1 MTGTSRLALAT
12 LVSVG
17 LAAPAVAAEPAG
29 GRVAPAPAGLDL
41 TSNTVAA
48 DAASSPAPV
57 VLEDQARP
65 RPAGSS
71 SSGSSSSGS
80 SSGSTGSSA
89 GSSSSGVSS
98 GSSGQARPR
107 PAGSASRGS
116 AVSRTPP
123 PSGGSSGASARP
135 GGSTASTG
143 SRTAATRG
151 GGGVS
156 TGRSAVVS
164 TGRDRNGRPITGNAV
179 RRDVAGVY
187 PPFFGPWGRWFPY
200 YGTGWGPSFG
210 FVVFNPYGIWGG
222 SYWNWYRGGYWYDPW
237 PYGWYS
243 GWGYGGSAAPSSRH
257 DDGRRVGSIRLK
269 ASPSTAKVYIDGAL
283 VGTVDDFNGLS
294 GHLQLDEGV
303 YQLELRADGY
313 RPYSGELEV
322 KAGKTLTE
330 RVKLK
335 KID

>member
-1 MTGTSRLALAT
+1 MNHRSRLAVAM

-17 LAAPAVAAEPAG
+17 LAAPVAAADLS
-29 GRVAPAPAGLDL
+29 APG
-41 TSNTVAA
+41 
-48 DAASSPAPV
+48 
-57 VLEDQARP
+57 DQARP
-65 RPAGSS
+65 RPAGST
-71 SSGSSSSGS
+71 SSGS
-80 SSGSTGSSA
+80 SSGSSGSTSSGS
-89 GSSSSGVSS
+89 GSSSGSGVSS

-107 PAGSASRGS
+107 PAGAASRGS
-116 AVSRTPP
+116 ATSRSTP

-135 GGSTASTG
+135 GSASRPSGSAVSGG
-143 SRTAATRG
+143 SATRG
-151 GGGVS
+151 GVP

-164 TGRDRNGRPITGNAV
+164 RGRDRNGRPVTGTAV
-179 RRDVAGVY
+179 SRDVTGIH

-222 SYWNWYRGGYWYDPW
+222 SYWNWYRGGYWYDPY

-243 GWGYGGSAAPSSRH
+243 AWVYGGGGAPSASRGH
-257 DDGRRVGSIRLK
+257 DDGRRLGSIRVK
-269 ASPSTAKVYIDGAL
+269 ASPDHAKVYVDGAL
-283 VGTVDDFNGLS
+283 VGTVDDFSGLS

-313 RPYSGELEV
+313 EPYSGELVV

-330 RVKLK
+330 LVKLK
-335 KID
+335 QAK